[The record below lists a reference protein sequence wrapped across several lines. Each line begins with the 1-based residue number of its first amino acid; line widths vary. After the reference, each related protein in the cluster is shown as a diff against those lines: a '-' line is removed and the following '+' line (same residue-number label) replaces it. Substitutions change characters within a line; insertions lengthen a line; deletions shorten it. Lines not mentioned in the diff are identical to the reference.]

1 LKADLSEKNQ
11 IEAEESTSQ
20 LSAEQQVNLLKLV
33 RDHGSDWDAVQ
44 AGLGLAD
51 RKSAILEFLR
61 LDLSS
66 EHFKQLGSILGE

>member
-61 LDLSS
+61 LDLSN